1 MIEKAIIVAIWQEVS
16 TICET
21 NGTALS
27 LLLLEWYE
35 WYSTQLTMTL
45 LYKTSNYMALTTRL
59 WTGLDRIF
67 STDA

>member
-1 MIEKAIIVAIWQEVS
+1 MIEKAIIVAIWQEVW
-16 TICET
+16 TINET
-21 NGTALS
+21 NGTELS
-27 LLLLEWYE
+27 LLLLK
-35 WYSTQLTMTL
+35 WYSLTMTL